1 VDGPGKSIGGVARRF
16 TSQNLFTSP
25 TQRASAWVQRYSV
38 SAPARKEDRIETGHG
53 FGRLAVDGDAIWA
66 TNAASET
73 VMRIDGRSGRVDSLA
88 KLHRA
93 PAAIAVGTEAIW
105 VVCGNGWLWRF
116 DRGGEGEGVA
126 RLGRGARGLACDR
139 QSVWVL
145 RGGGELVGVD
155 QVTGETAVGTK
166 LRRDG
171 GQLLHADGVLLALTG
186 HGSRV
191 CRIDPAGGRIE
202 AEAELPHRGVR
213 AAVLDGTLWV
223 ACGRRLSSRWGALV
237 PVDTKTMAVGEPR
250 PLPNAPRALTAAA
263 GHLWVA
269 CGKRGDRKSSIVR
282 VDVDSSE
289 VTPWAES
296 DWTIY
301 DLAVAGDHLLAAA
314 GLALAGPAAGLTDG
328 GGGAGGGHHG
338 GGHGGGGGGEGGGGH

>member
-1 VDGPGKSIGGVARRF
+1 MF

-25 TQRASAWVQRYSV
+25 TLRASAWVQRYSA
-38 SAPARKEDRIETGHG
+38 SAPGLKEDRIETGHG

-73 VMRIDGRSGRVDSLA
+73 VMRIDGRSGRVDSWA
-88 KLHRA
+88 ELHRA

-126 RLGRGARGLACDR
+126 RLGRGVRGLACDR
-139 QSVWVL
+139 ESVWVL
-145 RGGGELVGVD
+145 RGSGELVGVD
-155 QVTGETAVGTK
+155 QATGETTVAAK
-166 LRRDG
+166 LRRG
-171 GQLLHADGVLLALTG
+171 GRQLLHADGALLALTG

-191 CRIDPAGGRIE
+191 CRIDPAGGQMK
-202 AEAELPHRGVR
+202 AEAELPRRGVR
-213 AAVLDGTLWV
+213 AALQDGTLWV

-250 PLPNAPRALTAAA
+250 PLPNAPRALTATA

-269 CGKRGDRKSSIVR
+269 CGRRGEKKSGIVR
-282 VDVDSSE
+282 VDVDSGDA
-289 VTPWAES
+289 TPWAET

-301 DLAVAGDHLLAAA
+301 DLAIAGDHLLAAT
-314 GLALAGPAAGLTDG
+314 GLALAGPAAGMAD